1 MAKKSVY
8 LISFYT
14 ENTLIYNNARF
25 FLLNFNSYSCPN
37 KQVPFTTYSVHF
49 VHAFTFN
56 TCTQCFKNPIFR
68 LMHVKL
74 SKE

>member
-14 ENTLIYNNARF
+14 ENTLRYNNAGF
-25 FLLNFNSYSCPN
+25 FLLNFSYSCPN

-56 TCTQCFKNPIFR
+56 TCTQCFKYPIFR

>member
-14 ENTLIYNNARF
+14 ENTLRYNNAGF
-25 FLLNFNSYSCPN
+25 FYSCPN
-37 KQVPFTTYSVHF
+37 KQVPFTTYSVHL
-49 VHAFTFN
+49 VGLHAFTFN
-56 TCTQCFKNPIFR
+56 TCTQCFRNPIFR
-68 LMHVKL
+68 LIYVKL

>member
-14 ENTLIYNNARF
+14 ENTLRYNNAGF
-25 FLLNFNSYSCPN
+25 FLLNFSYSCPN

-49 VHAFTFN
+49 VHGIYI
-56 TCTQCFKNPIFR
+56 QH
-68 LMHVKL
+68 MYVHVIGRSPL
-74 SKE
+74 SQPFSL

>member
-14 ENTLIYNNARF
+14 ENTLRYNIAGF
-25 FLLNFNSYSCPN
+25 FLLNFSYSCPN
-37 KQVPFTTYSVHF
+37 KQVPFTTYTVYILYMHLHSIQ
-49 VHAFTFN
+49 
-56 TCTQCFKNPIFR
+56 CTQCFKYPIFR